1 MELDRDE
8 FMVAYD
14 SSKVSKTDI
23 LAACEKS
30 GFPATVVQNVQAG
43 NDNDG
48 LASSGEFNPPPF
60 YSEALATAKSDN
72 KPLVLDF
79 MAVWC
84 APCKRLVNET
94 FVDEEVAA
102 LLKKCVLLKIDT
114 DEHPEL
120 AKHFNVAS
128 LPDIRFLSTE
138 GQEIN
143 KLNGFQTPESFAD
156 ELKTLLNSSEND
168 LTSNKP
174 GDSGE

>member
-8 FMVAYD
+8 FVVAYD
-14 SSKVSKTDI
+14 SSKVSKIDI

-43 NDNDG
+43 GSNDDRTS
-48 LASSGEFNPPPF
+48 AFTPPPF
-60 YSEALATAKSDN
+60 FSEALATAKSEN

-84 APCKRLVNET
+84 DPCKRLVNET
-94 FVDEEVAA
+94 FVDEEVSA
-102 LLKKCVLLKIDT
+102 LLEKCVFLKIDT

-128 LPDIRFLSTE
+128 LPDIRFLSPE
-138 GQEIN
+138 GKEIN
-143 KLNGFQTPESFAD
+143 QLNGFQSPETFAVD
-156 ELKTLLNSSEND
+156 LTTLLKSSEND
-168 LTSNKP
+168 PQTNKRE
-174 GDSGE
+174 DSDE

>member
-43 NDNDG
+43 GSNDDRTS
-48 LASSGEFNPPPF
+48 AFTPPPF
-60 YSEALATAKSDN
+60 FSEALATAKSEN

-94 FVDEEVAA
+94 FVDEEVSA
-102 LLKKCVLLKIDT
+102 LLEKCVFLKIDT

-128 LPDIRFLSTE
+128 LPDMRFLSPD
-138 GQEIN
+138 GKEIN
-143 KLNGFQTPESFAD
+143 KLNGFQSAESFAV
-156 ELKTLLNSSEND
+156 ELKDLLSSSEND

-174 GDSGE
+174 GDSDE

>member
-30 GFPATVVQNVQAG
+30 GFPATVVKNVQVNG
-43 NDNDG
+43 SDDVR
-48 LASSGEFNPPPF
+48 ASEFTPPPF
-60 YSEALATAKSDN
+60 YSEALATAKSEN

-84 APCKRLVNET
+84 DPCKRLVNET
-94 FVDEEVAA
+94 FADEEVSA
-102 LLKKCVLLKIDT
+102 LLDKCVLLKIDT

-128 LPDIRFLSTE
+128 LPDIRFLSPE
-138 GQEIN
+138 GKEIN
-143 KLNGFQTPESFAD
+143 KLNGFQTPESFAV
-156 ELKTLLNSSEND
+156 ELTSLLNSSEND
-168 LTSNKP
+168 PQTNKR
-174 GDSGE
+174 GDSDE

>member
-8 FMVAYD
+8 FIVAHD

-30 GFPATVVQNVQAG
+30 GFPATVTQNVQVRG
-43 NDNDG
+43 SDDDRT
-48 LASSGEFNPPPF
+48 SSGEFIPPPF
-60 YSEALATAKSDN
+60 YSEALATAKSEN

-84 APCKRLVNET
+84 DPCKRLVNET
-94 FVDEEVAA
+94 FADEEVSA
-102 LLKKCVLLKIDT
+102 LLDKCVFLKIDT

-128 LPDIRFLSTE
+128 LPDIRFLSPE
-138 GQEIN
+138 GKEIN
-143 KLNGFQTPESFAD
+143 KLNGFQTPESFAV
-156 ELKTLLNSSEND
+156 ELKTLLKSSDND
-168 LTSNKP
+168 QL
-174 GDSGE
+174 DE